1 MYIPNKLRSRF
12 SHVEEP
18 VIEVKQNMAVTPAQ
32 IAELTANGM
41 AVSSQNN
48 LQFEEGV
55 ANPAHYPLE
64 QARGIDVAD
73 VWTAEQ
79 TSKAKMH
86 SFIKSQFH
94 SSTNSTSN

>member
-1 MYIPNKLRSRF
+1 MYIPNKRRTRF
-12 SHVEEP
+12 SHVEDS

-32 IAELTANGM
+32 IAELTSNGM

-55 ANPAHYPLE
+55 ANPAHYPIE
-64 QARGIDVAD
+64 QTRGIDVAD

-86 SFIKSQFH
+86 TFVKSQDFS
-94 SSTNSTSN
+94 SSTTIN